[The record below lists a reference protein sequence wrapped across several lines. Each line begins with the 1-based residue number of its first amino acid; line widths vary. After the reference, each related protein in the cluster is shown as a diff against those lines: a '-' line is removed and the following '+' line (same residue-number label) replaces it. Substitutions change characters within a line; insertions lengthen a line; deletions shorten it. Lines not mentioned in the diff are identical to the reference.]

1 MSEHGDNHV
10 LFPFNPFHF
19 RYYFRVG
26 VESVIKGLDI
36 AVLNM
41 RVGDKW

>member
-1 MSEHGDNHV
+1 MPVSGDDHV
-10 LFPFNPFHF
+10 LFPFISFHF